1 MTAKNYKK
9 MMKQLE
15 VKPAKLAK
23 FKKHNAPKK
32 RTFGRGSKICKICG
46 RKGAHV
52 SKYDLHLCRQTFREM
67 ATKIGFKRY
76 S

>member
-1 MTAKNYKK
+1 MTAKNATK

-15 VKPAKLAK
+15 NKPAKLAK
-23 FKKHNAPKK
+23 FKKHNLPKK
-32 RTFGRGSKICKICG
+32 RTFGRGSKKCKICG

-52 SKYDLHLCRQTFREM
+52 SKYGLNLCRQTFRDIAE
-67 ATKIGFKRY
+67 KIGFKRY